1 MRDREKNFQD
11 CMISDFIFT
20 NLYLRLCNRV
30 LSEYYRCII
39 YIYVCHDIFLVGY
52 FFFASVSDTSLFEIY
67 TLNGETKKIR
77 VGSQQFLLWSSIN
90 WFQRS
95 LVVEITAKTS
105 SLNVSHKV
113 TEFIRQVLKVN
124 VALDKREAYLHCS
137 LHRCSKY
144 YLQN

>member
-1 MRDREKNFQD
+1 MRNREKNFQD
-11 CMISDFIFT
+11 PVWYLISFSPTYICGYVT
-20 NLYLRLCNRV
+20 ECYQNIVCV
-30 LSEYYRCII
+30 LH
-39 YIYVCHDIFLVGY
+39 IYVCHDIFLVGY
-52 FFFASVSDTSLFEIY
+52 FFFASVSHTSLIEIY

-137 LHRCSKY
+137 LHRYSKY